1 MKDQQPKR
9 RIVEEEVQNMWK
21 KKVKLVSTVAHLMSS
36 ADTFADKAEE
46 TGDITLIV
54 KSNSLRKTAKT
65 KKEELLSLSQEIT
78 ENNRKYERAFIN
90 HEHLLKCCAISKF
103 LNIQQ

>member
-1 MKDQQPKR
+1 MSAARHRYQAYLESQKKEQLEGARQSKR
-9 RIVEEEVQNMWK
+9 RIVEEEIENMMK
-21 KKVKLVSTVAHLMSS
+21 KKAKLVSTVADLMSS

-54 KSNSLRKTAKT
+54 KSNSPRKTAQT

-78 ENNRKYERAFIN
+78 EKMKE
-90 HEHLLKCCAISKF
+90 LS
-103 LNIQQ
+103 